1 MKGDPALPLVLA
13 SGSPRRRELLERAG
27 VSFEVLPPGIE
38 ELARAGEAPEA
49 MVLRL
54 AREKATAV
62 ARRVGGNP
70 RRVVLG
76 ADTLVVLGEEVL
88 GKPRDAA
95 DAEGILGR
103 LVGRTHRVLTGVA
116 VVSSDGLRVWDH
128 LAASRVRMRQA
139 GADEIRRYVATGEPL
154 DKAGAY
160 AAQGRGRDFI
170 EEIVGSE
177 SNVIGL
183 PIDETLGLL
192 GEAASSWR

>member
-1 MKGDPALPLVLA
+1 MTGDAAMPLVLA
-13 SGSPRRRELLERAG
+13 SASPRRRQLLERAG
-27 VSFEVLPPGIE
+27 VAFEVLPAGIE
-38 ELARAGEAPEA
+38 ELGRAGESPEA

-54 AREKATAV
+54 AREKAIAV

-76 ADTLVVLGEEVL
+76 ADTLVVLGEDVL

-95 DAEGILGR
+95 NAEEILGR
-103 LVGRTHRVLTGVA
+103 LVGHTHRVLTGVA
-116 VVSSDGLRVWDH
+116 VVSSDTLRVWEH
-128 LAASRVRMRQA
+128 LVASRVRMRPA
-139 GADEIRRYVATGEPL
+139 GRDEIRRYVATGEPL

-183 PIDETLGLL
+183 PVDETLSLL
-192 GEAASSWR
+192 REAVASWS

>member
-1 MKGDPALPLVLA
+1 MTGDVAMPLVLA
-13 SGSPRRRELLERAG
+13 SGSPRRSQLLERAG

-38 ELARAGEAPEA
+38 ELEQAGEAPEA
-49 MVLRL
+49 LVVRL
-54 AREKATAV
+54 AREKAIAV
-62 ARRVGGNP
+62 ARRVGGRP

-76 ADTLVVLGEEVL
+76 ADTLVVLGEDVL

-95 DAEGILGR
+95 DAEEILGR
-103 LVGRTHRVLTGVA
+103 LVGHTHRVLTGVA
-116 VVSSDGLRVWDH
+116 VVSSDAFQVREH
-128 LAASRVRMRQA
+128 LVASRVRMRPA
-139 GADEIRRYVATGEPL
+139 GRDEIRRYVATGEPL

-183 PIDETLGLL
+183 PVDETLGLL
-192 GEAASSWR
+192 REAASWG

>member
-1 MKGDPALPLVLA
+1 MTADAAIPLVLA
-13 SGSPRRRELLERAG
+13 SSSPRRRQLLEQAG
-27 VSFEVLPPGIE
+27 VSFEVLPAGIE
-38 ELARAGEAPEA
+38 ELEQPGEAPEA

-54 AREKATAV
+54 AREKAIAV
-62 ARRVGGNP
+62 ARRVGSSP

-103 LVGRTHRVLTGVA
+103 LVGHTHRVLTGVA
-116 VVSSDGLRVWDH
+116 VVSSDALRVWQH
-128 LAASRVRMRQA
+128 LVASRVRMRPA
-139 GADEIRRYVATGEPL
+139 GPDEIRRYVATGEPL

-183 PIDETLGLL
+183 PVDETLGLL
-192 GEAASSWR
+192 REAVSSWS